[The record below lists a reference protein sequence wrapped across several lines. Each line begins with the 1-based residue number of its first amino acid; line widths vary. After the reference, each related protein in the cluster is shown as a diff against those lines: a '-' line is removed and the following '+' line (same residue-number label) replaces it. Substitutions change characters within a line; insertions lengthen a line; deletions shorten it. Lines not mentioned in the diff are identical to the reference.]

1 MTGTAAQEPV
11 LVLMI
16 EDDEDYATVLQSR
29 LRSDVKYRFSP
40 VHARTLEEGLR
51 ELGTRPVG
59 LVLLDLSL
67 PDSRG
72 METFSRVRARA
83 PLVPVVIL
91 SGIDDESIALDAL
104 KAGAQDYIIKGQVDG
119 KFLTRILNYNLE
131 RSRLQMELQR
141 LSLVDPLT
149 GLYNRRGF
157 TTLAAQHLK
166 LASRSKRGF
175 GIFSIDVD
183 GLKKVNDR
191 DGHAAGDRLLTDV
204 AGVLTSAFRGSDIV
218 ARMGGD
224 EFAVMAMDLQKE
236 HLPLLEA
243 RLAERLRRRN
253 ADVPPDQAA
262 GFSAGSVYFDPAGS
276 ATLEDLLERADRLMY
291 EKKRSARAPEA

>member
-1 MTGTAAQEPV
+1 MTEAGTTEPV

-16 EDDEDYATVLQSR
+16 EDDTDYAMVLQSR

-40 VHARTLEEGLR
+40 IHVHTLEEGLR
-51 ELGTRPVG
+51 ELGTRQVD
-59 LVLLDLSL
+59 LVLLDLHL
-67 PDSRG
+67 PDSQG
-72 METFSRVRARA
+72 MEAFSRVRARS

-91 SGIDDESIALDAL
+91 SGMDDETVALDAL

-191 DGHAAGDRLLTDV
+191 DGHAAGDRLLAAV

-236 HLPLLEA
+236 HMILLEA
-243 RLAERLRRRN
+243 RLADRLRQHN
-253 ADVPPDQAA
+253 AGLPPDQAA
-262 GFSAGSVYFDPAGS
+262 GFSTGAVYFDPAGP
-276 ATLEDLLERADRLMY
+276 ATLEGLLDHADRLMY
-291 EKKRSARAPEA
+291 EKKRSAKPPAA

>member
-1 MTGTAAQEPV
+1 VTDALERIV
-11 LVLMI
+11 ILLI
-16 EDDEDYATVLQSR
+16 EDDADYAAVIQNR
-29 LRSDVKYRFSP
+29 LKSDPKYRFEP
-40 VHARTLEEGLR
+40 IHVDTLESGLAR
-51 ELGTRPVG
+51 LGAGPVG
-59 LVLLDLSL
+59 LILLDLNLS
-67 PDSRG
+67 DSRG

-91 SGIDDESIALDAL
+91 SGMDDESIALDAL

-131 RSRLQMELQR
+131 RSRLQTELQR

-157 TTLAAQHLK
+157 MTLAAQHLK

-183 GLKKVNDR
+183 GLKRVNDR
-191 DGHAAGDRLLTDV
+191 DGHAAGDRLLAVV
-204 AGVLTSAFRGSDIV
+204 AGILTSAFRGSDIA

-224 EFAVMAMDLQKE
+224 EVTVMAMDLQKE
-236 HLPLLEA
+236 HMPLLEA
-243 RLAERLRRRN
+243 RLADRLRQQN
-253 ADVPPDQAA
+253 EGLSPEQKVA
-262 GFSAGSVYFDPAGS
+262 FSMGAVYFDPAGT
-276 ATLEDLLERADRLMY
+276 ATLEDLLEQADRLMY
-291 EKKRSARAPEA
+291 EKKRSGKPPAA